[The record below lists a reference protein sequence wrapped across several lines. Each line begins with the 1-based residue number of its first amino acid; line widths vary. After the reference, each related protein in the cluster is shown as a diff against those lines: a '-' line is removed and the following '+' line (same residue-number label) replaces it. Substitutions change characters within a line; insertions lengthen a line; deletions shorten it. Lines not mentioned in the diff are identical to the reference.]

1 MPELPEVETIRRDL
15 NHFLRGKKIKAV
27 EVKLAKIVKPSPPA
41 FQKLLIGQQI
51 EEVSRRAKLVIFRL
65 SGGFFI
71 LTHLKMSGQMIF
83 DDGQKVLAKGG
94 HPIKDGDKDL
104 PNQYTHVIFE
114 FADGSHLLYNDLR
127 QFGWLKIVDQQT
139 LQEELVKYGPEP
151 LEPAFTREVFV
162 KLLEKNSRP
171 KIKPFLMKQEKI
183 AGIGNIYADEI
194 CFFGKVRPER
204 VIKTLTIKE
213 RKDLFLGIKHILEQA
228 IAKRGTSADQYVDA
242 RGQQGGYLPYLKVYG
257 RAGQKCKRCAGIIKK
272 IKLAGRGTH
281 FCPQC
286 QR

>member
-1 MPELPEVETIRRDL
+1 MPELPEVETIKRDL
-15 NHFLRGKKIKAV
+15 NRYLRSKKIKTV
-27 EVKLAKIVKPSPPA
+27 EVKLAKIVKPSPPQ
-41 FQKLLIGQQI
+41 FQKLLVDQQI
-51 EEVSRRAKLVIFRL
+51 EEVNRRAKLLIFRL

-83 DDGQKVLAKGG
+83 TDGQKVLAKGG
-94 HPIKDGDKDL
+94 HLIKDGDKDL

-139 LQEELVKYGPEP
+139 LQKELVKYGPEP
-151 LEPAFTREVFV
+151 LEPAFTQKVFAQ
-162 KLLEKNSRP
+162 LLEKNPRP
-171 KIKPFLMKQEKI
+171 KIKPFLVKQEKI

-194 CFFGKVRPER
+194 CFYARINPAR

-228 IAKRGTSADQYVDA
+228 IAKRGTSA
-242 RGQQGGYLPYLKVYG
+242 
-257 RAGQKCKRCAGIIKK
+257 
-272 IKLAGRGTH
+272 
-281 FCPQC
+281 
-286 QR
+286 